1 MDVGLINTIL
11 SDKSLLVMMLA
22 PGMLFTGLLMLVL
35 YKVLKIVGQKYL
47 DMQERQVSAFEELVK
62 SVTALEHYLREA
74 KQREDAVEMTLK
86 KISEDISY
94 IKIRLEDNKDVK

>member
-1 MDVGLINTIL
+1 MDVNVLNTIL

-22 PGMLFTGLLMLVL
+22 PGMLFTGLLMFVL
-35 YKVLKIVGQKYL
+35 FKVLKIVGQKYL

-62 SVTALEHYLREA
+62 SVAALEHYLRDA
-74 KQREDAVEMTLK
+74 KMREDAVEMTLK

-94 IKIRLEDNKDVK
+94 IKVRVDDNNVK